1 MCFLDFLKGLFSLN
15 PLLRWTAKQ
24 AACHP
29 FITNAVF
36 TGPYTPPFDP
46 RINERKL
53 LYIVQSQQ
61 KTNPVPGQL
70 SHKVVNKF
78 PPGGRVDAASNA
90 VEHKFVPL
98 SAGSRRTTEPI
109 SATKNQMSI
118 EKLDINE
125 NQTAKVE
132 SDEKSDRPM
141 LQRGQTV
148 YERSRTI
155 SNDNSNNKHR
165 HAPQAYYSPGNVQ
178 RGNSPGNVQPGNSP
192 GNVQRGNHMHMN
204 AQYKAN
210 HQAHQAQSLPV
221 HAGHYIAQGSQGAS
235 FVTPIG
241 FVPPQASYGYPI
253 PPSHFVAPAT
263 YATAGYSNAPN
274 INPAYVLYPPPA
286 TAIHPTQTAYS
297 YTAVAGIIPQHAQAA
312 IYVTQEGVPVQ
323 LISGSSSVGSNMSG
337 YGGSLQ
343 EPGIMMTDFGQAL
356 FRPDLDESRR
366 LQSHQY
372 MTIPNHIVAQQPYW
386 VSSSPVESQHIYHT
400 NHHYHGYSRERGTSV
415 TETDLRYVQGVA
427 SSAPSASHMTNQAFR
442 QRRGSG
448 NGLQPNKLGDLN
460 TSNHYKNRSAT
471 TNSGN
476 SEEVSNRD
484 AVTTSVESIP
494 AVANAGTITNDAIN
508 TSSDQSEDANVS
520 KNEDDKV
527 DDCDPFFAVD
537 DEVSE

>member
-1 MCFLDFLKGLFSLN
+1 MCFLDFLKGLFNLN

-61 KTNPVPGQL
+61 KMTPIPGQL
-70 SHKVVNKF
+70 THKVVNKL
-78 PPGGRVDAASNA
+78 PLGSRADATNSA

-98 SAGSRRTTEPI
+98 TAASRRTSEPI
-109 SATKNQMSI
+109 SATKNQISI

-132 SDEKSDRPM
+132 SDEKSDRPV

-148 YERSRTI
+148 YERSRTL
-155 SNDNSNNKHR
+155 SNDNANNKHR
-165 HAPQAYYSPGNVQ
+165 HPPQAYYSPGNA
-178 RGNSPGNVQPGNSP
+178 
-192 GNVQRGNHMHMN
+192 QRGNHMHMN

-210 HQAHQAQSLPV
+210 HQGHQAQSLPA

-235 FVTPIG
+235 FVTPVG
-241 FVPPQASYGYPI
+241 FAPPQASYGYPV
-253 PPSHFVAPAT
+253 PPSHYITPAT
-263 YATAGYSNAPN
+263 YTTAAYNNAPN
-274 INPAYVLYPPPA
+274 INPAYVLYPPPT
-286 TAIHPTQTAYS
+286 TAIHTTQTAYS
-297 YTAVAGIIPQHAQAA
+297 YTTVPGIIPQPTQAA

-323 LISGSSSVGSNMSG
+323 VISGSSSSVGSNMSG

-356 FRPDLDESRR
+356 LRPDLDESRR

-372 MTIPNHIVAQQPYW
+372 MTMHNHMVAQQPYW
-386 VSSSPVESQHIYHT
+386 VSSSPVESQHVYHA
-400 NHHYHGYSRERGTSV
+400 NHHYNGYSRERGKSV

-427 SSAPSASHMTNQAFR
+427 SSAPSASHMMNQAGR

-448 NGLQPNKLGDLN
+448 NGLQPSKSGDLN
-460 TSNHYKNRSAT
+460 SSNHDKHRSVN
-471 TNSGN
+471 TNSSN
-476 SEEVSNRD
+476 AVEVSSRD
-484 AVTTSVESIP
+484 VAATSEESIP
-494 AVANAGTITNDAIN
+494 AVASASAVTNDAVN